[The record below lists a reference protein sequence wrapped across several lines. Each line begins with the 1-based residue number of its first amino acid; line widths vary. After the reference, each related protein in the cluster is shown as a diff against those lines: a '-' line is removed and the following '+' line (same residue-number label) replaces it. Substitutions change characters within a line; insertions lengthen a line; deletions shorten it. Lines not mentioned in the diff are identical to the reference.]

1 MSLPL
6 LSLFILIPL
15 VGSLV
20 TVFLPKN
27 SVSTIKAW
35 STVITGLTLVV
46 AVVSMFQY
54 GGAPVDANGMKF
66 AESYNWI
73 PHFSV
78 RYYLGVDGFSY
89 PMVLLTALVTF
100 LATLASYSAVHE
112 RHKEYYA
119 LLLLLEVG
127 MMGVFASLDY
137 VLFYVFWEIVLL
149 PMYFL
154 IAIWGGARR
163 EYASIKF
170 FIYTLVGSVIMLVGI
185 LALYFG
191 TGAQTFGIMEIAKLV
206 PAAQFAPATAML
218 IFLALYVGFAV
229 KVPAFPFHTWLP
241 DAHVEAPTPISMILA
256 GVLLKMG
263 TYALIRISATTLP
276 EAARA
281 FAPWLVAIALINIVY
296 GALAAMA
303 QKDFKK
309 MVAYSSIN
317 HMGYFLLGLAAG
329 TPEALNGA
337 LFVMISHGLISALF
351 FFAVGMTY
359 ERTHTRDMAKLGGLF
374 LTVPV
379 IATFT
384 AFTAF
389 ANLGLPG
396 LSGFIGEFFV
406 LLGSFPAFRW
416 LILIATVGLVIT
428 AAFHLIMMRKV
439 LQGEAMTE
447 WKGLKDITGRE
458 VLILAPLVVLIVA
471 LGVYP
476 GPLFAV
482 FNPAVQSLSKLI
494 TLAGGM

>member
-1 MSLPL
+1 MGLPL
-6 LSLFILIPL
+6 LSLLIFIPL
-15 VGSLV
+15 IGMLV
-20 TVFLPKN
+20 TIFLPK
-27 SVSTIKAW
+27 SPVTIRTWA
-35 STVITGLTLVV
+35 TIVTGAVLVL
-46 AVVSMFQY
+46 AVVSLFQY
-54 GGAPVDANGMKF
+54 GSAPLDPNGMRF
-66 AESYNWI
+66 AESHQWI
-73 PHFSV
+73 PNFQV
-78 RYYLGVDGFSY
+78 RYYLGVDGFGY

-100 LATLASYSAVHE
+100 LATIASYSAIKE
-112 RHKEYYA
+112 RDKEYYA

-127 MMGVFASLDY
+127 MMGVFMSLDY

-191 TGAQTFGIMEIAKLV
+191 TGAQTFGILEIAKLV
-206 PAAQFAPATAML
+206 PAAHFAPAAAML

-263 TYALIRISATTLP
+263 TYSLIRISATTLP
-276 EAARA
+276 ETMKA
-281 FAPWLVAIALINIVY
+281 FAPWLVAIGLINIVY

-374 LTVPV
+374 LTLPI
-379 IATFT
+379 IATIT

-406 LLGSFPAFRW
+406 LLGAFPVFHW
-416 LILIATVGLVIT
+416 LILLATVGLVVT

-439 LQGEAMTE
+439 LQGQPMDE

-458 VLILAPLVVLIVA
+458 VLILVPLLALIVF
-471 LGVYP
+471 LGIYP
-476 GPLFAV
+476 GPLFAI
-482 FNPAVQSLSKLI
+482 FNPAVTSLSKLI
-494 TLAGGM
+494 SLAGGM